1 MIALANT
8 ATGRDAAGALEPV
21 VRPRLVSAITDAL
34 LVARRQLIHMR
45 RIPMELVG
53 YTAMPVMFVV
63 LFRYVFAGAI
73 TVGGGVSYVNFLMAG
88 IFVQSIAFS
97 GPHTG
102 ITLAHDLQ
110 KGLIDRFRS
119 LPMAPS
125 AVLVGQTLADTFKAA
140 ISVVVMVGVGLAVG
154 FRPGAN
160 LPEWLAAIGIM
171 LLFTYAMSWLGATI
185 ALVVGTPESV
195 DQILMTMLFPL
206 TFASSAFVPVA
217 TMPGWLQGFT
227 RHQPVSIVVNA
238 VRALLLGQ
246 PVGNAGWQATVWC
259 LAILLVAMPLALRLY
274 HRTTSR

>member
-1 MIALANT
+1 MIALADA
-8 ATGRDAAGALEPV
+8 ATGRDAAPLQPV
-21 VRPRLVSAITDAL
+21 VRPRLISAMTDAL
-34 LVARRQLIHMR
+34 LVARRQLIHLR

-53 YTAMPVMFVV
+53 YTAMPIMFVV

-73 TVGGGVSYVNFLMAG
+73 HVGGGVSYVNYLMAG

-125 AVLVGQTLADTFKAA
+125 AVLMGQTLADTFKTA

-160 LPEWLAAIGIM
+160 LVEWLAAIGIM
-171 LLFTYAMSWLGATI
+171 LLFTFAMSWLGATI
-185 ALVVGTPESV
+185 ALVVVAPESV
-195 DQILMTMLFPL
+195 DQILFTVLFPL

-217 TMPGWLQGFT
+217 TMPGWLQGFAQ
-227 RHQPVSIVVNA
+227 HQPVSVVVNA

-246 PVGNAGWQATVWC
+246 PVGSVGWEAATWS
-259 LAILLVAMPLALRLY
+259 LGILVVAMLLALRLY
-274 HRTTSR
+274 KRTTSR